1 MFDTFNCIS
10 SIEYKRWMLR
20 LNIGSNNDCS
30 RTGGPLGPS
39 PGSANQ
45 PPPPPRTIH
54 KHLHPST
61 ITQNISTT
69 TTPTGMFTL
78 YCLMFPADTK
88 SYAV

>member
-1 MFDTFNCIS
+1 MTTH
-10 SIEYKRWMLR
+10 EQ
-20 LNIGSNNDCS
+20 GA
-30 RTGGPLGPS
+30 PLAPPLDPPLS
-39 PGSANQ
+39 PH
-45 PPPPPRTIH
+45 PRTIH